1 MVIINGIYANLNIK
15 ALLKR
20 ENEVGFLE
28 GQWNLLG
35 KIQNGRENE
44 IEASC
49 FVPAD
54 SPWFEGHFPGEPIL
68 PGIAIVH
75 TVRQAILKD
84 IQKKNESVLLD
95 ELRRIRF
102 VRPVRPGEELKIT
115 VSREDKGGEILF
127 SFKVIN
133 KENIVSSGLIIGKK
147 IK

>member
-1 MVIINGIYANLNIK
+1 M
-15 ALLKR
+15 
-20 ENEVGFLE
+20 E
-28 GQWNLLG
+28 GQWNLIG
-35 KIQNGRENE
+35 EIHSDRENE

-75 TVRQAILKD
+75 TVEQAILKD
-84 IQKKNESVLLD
+84 IQKNNERVMLD

-102 VRPVRPGEELKIT
+102 VQPVRPGEELKIT
-115 VSREDKGGEILF
+115 VLREDTGGEILF

-133 KENIVSSGLIIGKK
+133 KENIVCSGLIIGKK
-147 IK
+147 INKDN

>member
-1 MVIINGIYANLNIK
+1 M
-15 ALLKR
+15 
-20 ENEVGFLE
+20 E

-35 KIQNGRENE
+35 EINSGRENE

-75 TVRQAILKD
+75 TVEQAILKD
-84 IQKKNESVLLD
+84 IQKNNERVVLD

-102 VRPVRPGEELKIT
+102 VQPVRPGEELKIT
-115 VSREDKGGEILF
+115 VLREDTDGEILF

-133 KENIVSSGLIIGKK
+133 KENIVCSGLIIGKK
-147 IK
+147 INKDN

>member
-1 MVIINGIYANLNIK
+1 M
-15 ALLKR
+15 
-20 ENEVGFLE
+20 E

-35 KIQNGRENE
+35 EIHSAGENE

-49 FVPAD
+49 FVPVD

-75 TVRQAILKD
+75 TVEQAILKD
-84 IQKKNESVLLD
+84 IQKNNERVVLD

-102 VRPVRPGEELKIT
+102 VQPVRPGEELKIT
-115 VSREDKGGEILF
+115 VLRENTGDEILF

-147 IK
+147 INKDN

>member
-1 MVIINGIYANLNIK
+1 M
-15 ALLKR
+15 
-20 ENEVGFLE
+20 E

-35 KIQNGRENE
+35 EIQSGKENE

-49 FVPAD
+49 FVPVD

-75 TVRQAILKD
+75 TVEQAILKD
-84 IQKKNESVLLD
+84 IQKNNECVVLD

-102 VRPVRPGEELKIT
+102 VQPVRPGEYLKIT
-115 VSREDKGGEILF
+115 VLREDAGGEILF

-147 IK
+147 INKET

>member
-1 MVIINGIYANLNIK
+1 L
-15 ALLKR
+15 LLKR
-20 ENEVGFLE
+20 EREVGFLE
-28 GQWNLLG
+28 GQWNL
-35 KIQNGRENE
+35 IVEIHSGREND

-75 TVRQAILKD
+75 TVEQAILKD
-84 IQKKNESVLLD
+84 IQKNNERVVLD

-102 VRPVRPGEELKIT
+102 VQPVRPGEELKIT
-115 VSREDKGGEILF
+115 VLREDTGGEILF

-133 KENIVSSGLIIGKK
+133 KENIVCSGLIIGKK
-147 IK
+147 INKDN

>member
-1 MVIINGIYANLNIK
+1 M
-15 ALLKR
+15 
-20 ENEVGFLE
+20 E

-35 KIQNGRENE
+35 EINGGRENE

-75 TVRQAILKD
+75 TVEQAILKD
-84 IQKKNESVLLD
+84 IQKNNERVVLD

-102 VRPVRPGEELKIT
+102 VQPVRPGEQLKIT
-115 VSREDKGGEILF
+115 VLREDTGGEILF

-133 KENIVSSGLIIGKK
+133 KENIVCSGLIIGKK
-147 IK
+147 INKDN

>member
-1 MVIINGIYANLNIK
+1 
-15 ALLKR
+15 
-20 ENEVGFLE
+20 LE

-35 KIQNGRENE
+35 EIHSAGENE

-49 FVPAD
+49 FVPVD

-75 TVRQAILKD
+75 TVEQAILKD
-84 IQKKNESVLLD
+84 IQKNNERVVLD
-95 ELRRIRF
+95 ELRRVRF
-102 VRPVRPGEELKIT
+102 VQPVRPGEELKIT
-115 VSREDKGGEILF
+115 VLREDTGGEILF

-147 IK
+147 INREN

>member
-1 MVIINGIYANLNIK
+1 MS
-15 ALLKR
+15 LLKG
-20 ENEVGFLE
+20 EKGVGFLE

-35 KIQNGRENE
+35 EIQSGAENE

-75 TVRQAILKD
+75 TVQQAILKD
-84 IQKKNESVLLD
+84 IQKKKERVFLD

-102 VRPVRPGEELKIT
+102 VQPVRPAEELKIT
-115 VSREDKGGEILF
+115 VSREDTGGEILF
-127 SFKVIN
+127 SFKVTN
-133 KENIVSSGLIIGKK
+133 KENIACSGLIIGKK
-147 IK
+147 IKQR

>member
-1 MVIINGIYANLNIK
+1 M
-15 ALLKR
+15 
-20 ENEVGFLE
+20 E

-35 KIQNGRENE
+35 EIHSAGENE

-49 FVPAD
+49 FVPVD

-75 TVRQAILKD
+75 TVEQAILKD
-84 IQKKNESVLLD
+84 IQKNNECVVLD

-102 VRPVRPGEELKIT
+102 VQPVRPGEYLKIT
-115 VSREDKGGEILF
+115 VLREDAGGEILF

-147 IK
+147 INKET

>member
-1 MVIINGIYANLNIK
+1 M
-15 ALLKR
+15 
-20 ENEVGFLE
+20 E
-28 GQWNLLG
+28 GQWNL
-35 KIQNGRENE
+35 IWEIHSGRENE

-75 TVRQAILKD
+75 TVEQAILKD
-84 IQKKNESVLLD
+84 IQKNNERVVLD

-102 VRPVRPGEELKIT
+102 VQPVRPGEELKIT
-115 VSREDKGGEILF
+115 VLREDTGGEILF

-133 KENIVSSGLIIGKK
+133 KENIVCSGLIIGKK
-147 IK
+147 INKDN

>member
-1 MVIINGIYANLNIK
+1 M
-15 ALLKR
+15 
-20 ENEVGFLE
+20 E

-35 KIQNGRENE
+35 EINSGRENE

-49 FVPAD
+49 FVPTD

-75 TVRQAILKD
+75 TVEQAILKD
-84 IQKKNESVLLD
+84 IQKNNERVVLD

-102 VRPVRPGEELKIT
+102 VQPVRPGEELKIT
-115 VSREDKGGEILF
+115 VLREDTGGEILF

-133 KENIVSSGLIIGKK
+133 KENIVCSGLIIGKK
-147 IK
+147 INKDN

>member
-1 MVIINGIYANLNIK
+1 M
-15 ALLKR
+15 
-20 ENEVGFLE
+20 E

-35 KIQNGRENE
+35 EINSGRENE

-75 TVRQAILKD
+75 TVEQAILKD
-84 IQKKNESVLLD
+84 IQKNNERVVLD

-102 VRPVRPGEELKIT
+102 VQPVRPGEELKIT
-115 VSREDKGGEILF
+115 VLREDTGGEILF

-133 KENIVSSGLIIGKK
+133 KENIVCSGLIIGKK
-147 IK
+147 INKDN

>member
-1 MVIINGIYANLNIK
+1 
-15 ALLKR
+15 
-20 ENEVGFLE
+20 LE

-35 KIQNGRENE
+35 EIHSAGENE

-49 FVPAD
+49 FVPVD

-75 TVRQAILKD
+75 TVEQAILKD
-84 IQKKNESVLLD
+84 IQKNNERVVLD

-102 VRPVRPGEELKIT
+102 VQPVRPGEELKIT
-115 VSREDKGGEILF
+115 VLREDTGGEILF

-147 IK
+147 NK

>member
-1 MVIINGIYANLNIK
+1 
-15 ALLKR
+15 
-20 ENEVGFLE
+20 LE

-35 KIQNGRENE
+35 EIHSAGENE

-49 FVPAD
+49 FVPVD

-75 TVRQAILKD
+75 TVEQAILKD
-84 IQKKNESVLLD
+84 IQKNNERVVLD

-102 VRPVRPGEELKIT
+102 VQPVRPGEELKIT
-115 VSREDKGGEILF
+115 VLREDTGGEILF

-147 IK
+147 INKDNCAK

>member
-1 MVIINGIYANLNIK
+1 M
-15 ALLKR
+15 
-20 ENEVGFLE
+20 E
-28 GQWNLLG
+28 GQWNLIG
-35 KIQNGRENE
+35 EINSGRKNE

-75 TVRQAILKD
+75 TVEQAILKD
-84 IQKKNESVLLD
+84 IQKNNERVVLD

-102 VRPVRPGEELKIT
+102 VQPVRPGEELKIT
-115 VSREDKGGEILF
+115 VLREDTSGEILF
-127 SFKVIN
+127 SFKVIS
-133 KENIVSSGLIIGKK
+133 KENIVCSGLIIGK

>member
-1 MVIINGIYANLNIK
+1 M
-15 ALLKR
+15 
-20 ENEVGFLE
+20 E

-35 KIQNGRENE
+35 EIHSAGENE

-49 FVPAD
+49 FVPVD

-75 TVRQAILKD
+75 TVEQAILKD
-84 IQKKNESVLLD
+84 IQKNNERVVLD

-102 VRPVRPGEELKIT
+102 VQPVRPGEELKIT
-115 VSREDKGGEILF
+115 VLREDTGGEILF

-147 IK
+147 NK